1 MSDREDPV
9 LEGLYQLIA
18 EEWRQ
23 LQALRKATAETL
35 DRLRDLLSQALA
47 MDASGR
53 RIHRR
58 TGVPETTVRRLTV
71 RRMNRKVGSRE
82 ADAA

>member
-18 EEWRQ
+18 EEWHQ

-35 DRLRDLLSQALA
+35 DRLRSLIAQALA
-47 MDASGR
+47 LDVSGR
-53 RIHRR
+53 RIARR
-58 TGVPETTVRRLTV
+58 TRVPETTVRRLGGGVQTTA
-71 RRMNRKVGSRE
+71 GRE
-82 ADAA
+82 VDAA